1 MNSECPDSGGLY
13 IHIAYCRRKCI
24 YCDFFSAGARVADW
38 HRYVDALVAELTHRK
53 NELPCPLQTIYVGGG
68 TPSLMPAE
76 EFLRLADALR
86 PYSGSV
92 TEFTIEVNPD
102 DVCEEKLRVW
112 KASGVNRLSIGIQT
126 FDDTLLKTI
135 GRRHDGDVA
144 RKSLWL
150 ARKYFD
156 NLSVDLMFGLPGQTA
171 DIFKKDLEE
180 TLKVRPEHISA
191 YSLMFEPG
199 TALTLLRDK
208 GRIQEVDDR
217 MAEEL
222 YLMLVRELKQA
233 GYEHYEISNFALP
246 GHRSRHNSSYW
257 RQKPYLG
264 IGPSAHSY
272 DGVRTRKA
280 NRANLRGYLDCM
292 APLPDSRSDSTI
304 ENITDREYLSDEEL
318 KEEYILTR
326 LRTREGVDLQ
336 DFRRR
341 FGETEHRHL
350 LSRAER
356 WVKDGSMTIDETHL
370 ALAETSILTS
380 DSIIIDLA

>member
-24 YCDFFSAGARVADW
+24 YCDFFSAGERVADW
-38 HRYVDALVAELTHRK
+38 HRYVDALIAELTHRK
-53 NELPCPLQTIYVGGG
+53 NELPCPLLTVYVGGG

-76 EFLRLADALR
+76 EFQRLADALR

-102 DVCEEKLRVW
+102 DVCEEKLMVW
-112 KASGVNRLSIGIQT
+112 KDAGVNRLSIGIQT

-135 GRRHDGDVA
+135 GRRHDGEVA
-144 RKSLWL
+144 RRALKL
-150 ARKYFD
+150 ARQYFD
-156 NLSVDLMFGLPGQTA
+156 NLSVDLMYGLPGQTT

-180 TLKVRPEHISA
+180 TMKIRPEHISA

-208 GRIQEVDDR
+208 GKVQEVDDR
-217 MAEEL
+217 MAEEM
-222 YLMLVRELKQA
+222 YLMLVRELTRM

-246 GHRSRHNSSYW
+246 GRRSRHNSSYW

-272 DGVRTRKA
+272 DGERTRKA
-280 NRANLRGYLDCM
+280 NRADLRGYLDCM
-292 APLPDSRSDSTI
+292 APLSVGSDLSI
-304 ENITDREYLSDEEL
+304 EDITDREYLSDEEL
-318 KEEYILTR
+318 REEYLLTR
-326 LRTREGVDLQ
+326 LRTREGVDLL
-336 DFRRR
+336 DFKRR
-341 FGETEHRHL
+341 FGEPEYRRL
-350 LSRAER
+350 LSRADR
-356 WVKDGSMTIDETHL
+356 WIKDGSVTIDETHL
-370 ALAETSILTS
+370 ALTENSILIS